1 MPDQKIICPQ
11 CGGEI
16 PAGAAR
22 CPYCGSAYAPEAEKE
37 YMRKLGGV
45 RRELEK
51 VGDVGEEITRREAG
65 KLGKRVIL
73 IIAAVLAL
81 AALVSVVLMLRRSG
95 EEKKNREEYLWQA
108 ETLPHFNEL
117 FKTGKYEELTAAF
130 EKARDE
136 GHDLYNWEHYGFCQI
151 YGETTFAAD
160 YKAARDDGIFRKND
174 ANELLYLELV
184 FRGVPLREDIPKEDR
199 KILAPFLEPFENDL
213 AEIYQ
218 MTEDDLRE
226 FDAQLEKYN
235 GYPTFE
241 ACELYVENHPEILL
255 EETEPD

>member
-1 MPDQKIICPQ
+1 MYTSIRPGQVWLDTEGKRIQAH
-11 CGGEI
+11 GGSIFCENDTYYWY
-16 PAGAAR
+16 G
-22 CPYCGSAYAPEAEKE
+22 ENKEKTD
-37 YMRKLGGV
+37 GVSDIWHWGV
-45 RRELEK
+45 RMY
-51 VGDVGEEITRREAG
+51 A
-65 KLGKRVIL
+65 
-73 IIAAVLAL
+73 
-81 AALVSVVLMLRRSG
+81 S
-95 EEKKNREEYLWQA
+95 
-108 ETLPHFNEL
+108 
-117 FKTGKYEELTAAF
+117 
-130 EKARDE
+130 
-136 GHDLYNWEHYGFCQI
+136 HDLYNWEHYGFCQI